1 MESIILLHGA
11 IGAKSQFVTLANE
24 LKKKFE
30 VHLLNFSGH
39 GTADVVSDFSIQ
51 LFSYDL
57 LNYMNQFPGKKFHVF
72 GYSMGGYVALYTEL
86 HHPGT
91 LISVF
96 TYGTKFKW
104 DKEIAEKECKMLNA
118 DKIAEKLPAF
128 ANELALRH
136 GEENWKHVLDKT
148 AKMMLKM
155 GENPPLKDDE
165 FSKINIPV
173 IISWGDADKMV
184 SKEESVNVKN
194 RLCNGFFK
202 SYTNWPHPIEKLD
215 YEVLAND
222 IELFV
227 EK

>member
-11 IGAKSQFVTLANE
+11 IGAKSQFVTLINE

-30 VHLLNFSGH
+30 VHLLDFSGH
-39 GTADVVSDFSIQ
+39 GTADMVSDFSIQ
-51 LFSYDL
+51 LFSNDL
-57 LNYMNQFPGKKFHVF
+57 LNYINHFPNKKFHVF

-86 HHPGT
+86 QYPGT
-91 LISVF
+91 LFSVY

-104 DKEIAEKECKMLNA
+104 DKEIAEKESKMLNA

-136 GEENWKHVLDKT
+136 GEENWKSVLDKT
-148 AKMMLKM
+148 AQMMLKM
-155 GENPPLKDDE
+155 GEDSPIKDED

-194 RLCNGFFK
+194 QLSNGFFK
-202 SYTNWPHPIEKLD
+202 TYTNWPHLIEKINFKA
-215 YEVLAND
+215 LAND
-222 IELFV
+222 IERFI
-227 EK
+227 K